1 MHSTLRQYALPA
13 IVFMAMWL
21 QSGNPD
27 YERGREAL
35 DRGDWQGAV
44 EAFEE
49 VGPEDALEDAAL

>member
-1 MHSTLRQYALPA
+1 MYSMLRQYALPA

-49 VGPEDALEDAAL
+49 SPPANG